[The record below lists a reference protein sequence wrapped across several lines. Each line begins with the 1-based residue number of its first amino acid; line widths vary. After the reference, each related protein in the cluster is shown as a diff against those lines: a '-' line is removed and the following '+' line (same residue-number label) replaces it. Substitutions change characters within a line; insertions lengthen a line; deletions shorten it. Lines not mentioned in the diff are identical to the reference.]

1 MNKKITLLLI
11 FVMSLVLSGCSLFQK
26 LEAPEPV
33 YYDIRVIN
41 GQGSGRYQ
49 EGEFMSISPTTSK
62 EKFSLFE
69 RLEIPFYRK
78 TSSIVLQCLR
88 IWKSPLSLQ
97 IKLKNLK

>member
-41 GQGSGRYQ
+41 GQGNGRYQ
-49 EGEFMSISPTTSK
+49 EGEFMSISPDNIEGK
-62 EKFSLFE
+62 VFSF
-69 RLEIPFYRK
+69 
-78 TSSIVLQCLR
+78 
-88 IWKSPLSLQ
+88 
-97 IKLKNLK
+97 